1 VGCEL
6 EKTDSELVDGKC
18 PDHPNRELEILEEE
32 NYFFRFSDFQKPL
45 LELYEKNPDFV
56 LPESRMKEIK
66 NFVEAG
72 LQDFSISRLKEKMPW
87 GIPVPGDESQVMYV
101 WFDALVNY
109 VSAIGWPDDME
120 KFGKWWPA
128 VQIAGKDNLRQQSA
142 MWQAMLMSVNL
153 PPSEKILIN
162 GFMLMGGKKMSKSE
176 GNTIDPVA
184 LAEKYGPDAVRYYL
198 LREAS
203 QFEDSDITIE
213 KFEEAYNANLANGL
227 GNLASRILKMAETYE
242 IKPELPDKTEN
253 LSEDFMENYKINEA
267 VDGIWREISETDKY
281 IQEKKPFS
289 LVKTDEA
296 EAKEIIGELVIK
308 LWNIAVNLEIFLPE
322 TAEKIKKCVKE
333 NKMPETPLFPR
344 I

>member
-1 VGCEL
+1 L
-6 EKTDSELVDGKC
+6 EKTESELVDGKC
-18 PDHPNRELEILEEE
+18 PDHPNLKIEILEEE
-32 NYFFRFSDFQKPL
+32 NYFFKFSAFQKQL
-45 LELYEKNPDFV
+45 LELYKKNPAFV
-56 LPESRMKEIK
+56 VPETRMKEIK

-87 GIPVPGDESQVMYV
+87 GIPVPGDENHVMYV

-109 VSAIGWPDDME
+109 ISAVGWPSDTD
-120 KFGKWWPA
+120 KFNKWWPA

-162 GFMLMGGKKMSKSE
+162 GFILSNGQKMSKSA
-176 GNTIDPVA
+176 GNAVDPMA
-184 LAEKYGPDAVRYYL
+184 FTEKYGTDAVRYYL
-198 LREAS
+198 SREVS
-203 QFEDSDITIE
+203 QFEDSDMTAE

-227 GNLASRILKMAETYE
+227 GNLASRILKMSETYE
-242 IKPELPDKTEN
+242 VKPELPKETEN
-253 LSEDFMENYKINEA
+253 FIGDFMENYRINEA
-267 VDGIWREISETDKY
+267 IDGIWNKISETDKY
-281 IQEKKPFS
+281 IQDKKPFS
-289 LVKTDEA
+289 LIKTDEA
-296 EAKEIIGELVIK
+296 EAKKIIGELVIK

-322 TAEKIKKCVKE
+322 TAQKIQKCVRE